1 MGPLAG
7 VRILD
12 LTSVILGPF
21 ATQILASMGAE
32 IIKIETPEGDNMR
45 DVGPMRNP
53 KMGHIFLQAN
63 RGKKSIVLDLKNPE
77 SKQATLDLAK
87 TVDVFISN
95 IRPQA
100 LDRLGLGYA
109 DVKKVNEKIIYVSC
123 SGFGLNGP
131 YADKPAYDDL
141 IQGATGVPWLMQEHG
156 VHEPRYAP
164 TTLGDR
170 VTGLHSVYAVTS
182 ALYAREKTGK
192 GQHVVVPMFEAI
204 AQFILGDHL
213 GGESF
218 IPPIGKSGYARLL
231 SRYRKPYATQ
241 DGYISILIYNDKH
254 WKSFFEAIGQAER
267 LQEEIFCTHTNRAK
281 NIDRVYSEV
290 EKIIQT
296 RTTSQWR
303 QLLDQY
309 DLPNQPMNSI
319 SDLIQDE
326 HLNQTAFIH
335 TENHPSEGQIRVM
348 NSPVSWSETPAEENL
363 SPAPTLGQHTAEI
376 LRELGYAEDAI
387 ASLIRSGM
395 KK

>member
-63 RGKKSIVLDLKNPE
+63 RGKKSIVLDLKDPKA
-77 SKQATLDLAK
+77 KQATLDLAK

-100 LDRLGLGYA
+100 LDRLGLGYQ
-109 DVKKVNEKIIYVSC
+109 DLKKVNEKIIYVSC
-123 SGFGLNGP
+123 SGFGVDGP

-141 IQGATGVPWLMQEHG
+141 IQGATGVPWLMQQHG

-192 GQHVVVPMFEAI
+192 GQHVVVPMFESI

-231 SRYRKPYATQ
+231 SPYRKPYATQ

-254 WKSFFEAIGQAER
+254 WKSFFEAIGQPER
-267 LQEEIFCTHTNRAK
+267 LKEEIFCTHTNRAN

-290 EKIIQT
+290 EKIIKT
-296 RTTSQWR
+296 RSTSQWR

-319 SDLIQDE
+319 SDLIHDE
-326 HLNQTAFIH
+326 HLNKTSFIH
-335 TENHPSEGQIRVM
+335 IENHPSEGKIRVM

-363 SPAPTLGQHTAEI
+363 TPAPALGQHTAEI
-376 LRELGYAEDAI
+376 LRGLGYAEEAI
-387 ASLIRSGM
+387 EALIRSGS

>member
-63 RGKKSIVLDLKNPE
+63 RGKKSIVLDLKDPKA
-77 SKQATLDLAK
+77 KQATLDLAK

-100 LDRLGLGYA
+100 LDRLGLGYQ
-109 DVKKVNEKIIYVSC
+109 DLRKVNEKIIYVSC
-123 SGFGLNGP
+123 SGFGVDGP

-141 IQGATGVPWLMQEHG
+141 IQGATGVPWLMQQHG

-182 ALYAREKTGK
+182 ALYSREKTGK
-192 GQHVVVPMFEAI
+192 GQHVVVPMFESI

-231 SRYRKPYATQ
+231 SPYRKPYATQ

-254 WKSFFEAIGQAER
+254 WKSFFEAIGQPER
-267 LQEEIFCTHTNRAK
+267 LKEEIFCTHTNRAN

-290 EKIIQT
+290 EKIIKT
-296 RTTSQWR
+296 RSTLQWR
-303 QLLDQY
+303 QLLDQF

-319 SDLIQDE
+319 SDLIHDE
-326 HLNQTAFIH
+326 HLNNTSFIH
-335 TENHPSEGQIRVM
+335 IENHPSEGQIRVM
-348 NSPVSWSETPAEENL
+348 NSPVSWSETPAEDNL
-363 SPAPTLGQHTAEI
+363 TPAPALGEHTAEI
-376 LRELGYAEDAI
+376 LRGLGYAEEAI
-387 ASLIRSGM
+387 EALIRSGN

>member
-21 ATQILASMGAE
+21 ATQILATMGAE

-45 DVGPMRNP
+45 DVGPMRNS

-63 RGKKSIVLDLKNPE
+63 RGKKSIVLDLKDPKA
-77 SKQATLDLAK
+77 KQATLDLAK

-100 LDRLGLGYA
+100 LDRLGLGYQ
-109 DVKKVNEKIIYVSC
+109 DLKKVNEKIIYISC
-123 SGFGLNGP
+123 SGFGVDGP

-141 IQGATGVPWLMQEHG
+141 IQGATGVPWLMQQHG

-192 GQHVVVPMFEAI
+192 GQHVVVPMFESI

-231 SRYRKPYATQ
+231 SPYRKPYATQ

-254 WKSFFEAIGQAER
+254 WKSFFEAIGQPER
-267 LQEEIFCTHTNRAK
+267 LKEEIFCTHTNRAN

-290 EKIIQT
+290 EKIIKT
-296 RTTSQWR
+296 RSTSQWR

-319 SDLIQDE
+319 SDLIHDE
-326 HLNQTAFIH
+326 HLNKTSFIH
-335 TENHPSEGQIRVM
+335 IENHPSEGKIRVM

-363 SPAPTLGQHTAEI
+363 TPAPALGQHTAEI
-376 LRELGYAEDAI
+376 LRGLGYAEEAI
-387 ASLIRSGM
+387 EALIRSGS

>member
-12 LTSVILGPF
+12 LTAVILGPF

-32 IIKIETPEGDNMR
+32 IIKIETPDGDNMR

-63 RGKKSIVLDLKNPE
+63 RGKKSVVLDLKDPA
-77 SKQATLDLAK
+77 SKQAAIDIAK

-100 LDRLGLGYA
+100 LDRLGLGYE
-109 DVKKVNEKIIYVSC
+109 DLKKVNDKIIYVSC
-123 SGFGLNGP
+123 SGFGLDGP

-141 IQGATGVPWLMQEHG
+141 IQGAAGVPWLMQQYG
-156 VHEPRYAP
+156 IHEPRYAP

-192 GQHVVVPMFEAI
+192 GQHIVVPMFESI

-231 SRYRKPYATQ
+231 SPYRKPYATK

-254 WKSFFEAIGQAER
+254 WKSFFEAIGQPQR
-267 LQEEIFCTHTNRAK
+267 LQEEIFCTHVNRAN
-281 NIDRVYSEV
+281 NIDQVYKEV
-290 EKIIQT
+290 EAIMGTK
-296 RTTSQWR
+296 TTAQWR
-303 QLLDQY
+303 QLLDQF
-309 DLPNQPMNSI
+309 DLPNQTMNSI
-319 SDLIQDE
+319 NDLIEDE
-326 HLNQTAFIH
+326 HLNSKSFIY
-335 TENHPSEGQIRVM
+335 TENHPTEGQIRVM
-348 NSPVSWSETPAEENL
+348 KSPVSWSETPAKEDL
-363 SPAPTLGQHTAEI
+363 SPAPGLGQHTAEI
-376 LRELGYAEDAI
+376 LRGLGYAEDAI
-387 ASLIRSGM
+387 EALIRSGN

>member
-12 LTSVILGPF
+12 LTAVILGPF

-32 IIKIETPEGDNMR
+32 IIKIETPDGDNMR

-63 RGKKSIVLDLKNPE
+63 RGKKSVVLDLKDP
-77 SKQATLDLAK
+77 
-87 TVDVFISN
+87 
-95 IRPQA
+95 
-100 LDRLGLGYA
+100 
-109 DVKKVNEKIIYVSC
+109 
-123 SGFGLNGP
+123 
-131 YADKPAYDDL
+131 ADKPAYDDL
-141 IQGATGVPWLMQEHG
+141 IQGAAGVPWLMQQYG
-156 VHEPRYAP
+156 IHEPRYAP

-192 GQHVVVPMFEAI
+192 GQHIVVPMFESI

-231 SRYRKPYATQ
+231 SPYRKPYATK

-254 WKSFFEAIGQAER
+254 WKSFFEVIGQPER
-267 LQEEIFCTHTNRAK
+267 LQEEIFCTHVNRAN
-281 NIDRVYSEV
+281 NIDQVYKEV
-290 EKIIQT
+290 EAIMGTK
-296 RTTSQWR
+296 TTAQWR
-303 QLLDQY
+303 QLLDQF
-309 DLPNQPMNSI
+309 DLPNQAMNSI
-319 SDLIQDE
+319 NDLIKDE
-326 HLNQTAFIH
+326 HLNSKSFIY
-335 TENHPSEGQIRVM
+335 TENHPTEGQIRVM
-348 NSPVSWSETPAEENL
+348 KSPVSWSETPAKEDL
-363 SPAPTLGQHTAEI
+363 SPAPGLGQHTAEI
-376 LRELGYAEDAI
+376 LRGLGYAEDAI
-387 ASLIRSGM
+387 EALIRSGN

>member
-1 MGPLAG
+1 
-7 VRILD
+7 
-12 LTSVILGPF
+12 
-21 ATQILASMGAE
+21 
-32 IIKIETPEGDNMR
+32 
-45 DVGPMRNP
+45 
-53 KMGHIFLQAN
+53 
-63 RGKKSIVLDLKNPE
+63 
-77 SKQATLDLAK
+77 
-87 TVDVFISN
+87 
-95 IRPQA
+95 
-100 LDRLGLGYA
+100 
-109 DVKKVNEKIIYVSC
+109 
-123 SGFGLNGP
+123 
-131 YADKPAYDDL
+131 
-141 IQGATGVPWLMQEHG
+141 MQEHG

-192 GQHVVVPMFEAI
+192 GQYVVVPMFESI

-231 SRYRKPYATQ
+231 SPYRKPYATQ

-254 WKSFFEAIGQAER
+254 WRSFFEAIGQPER
-267 LQEEIFCTHTNRAK
+267 LKEEIFCTHTNRAN

-290 EKIIQT
+290 EKIIKT
-296 RTTSQWR
+296 RSTSQWR

-319 SDLIQDE
+319 SDLIHDE
-326 HLNQTAFIH
+326 HLNKTSFIH
-335 TENHPSEGQIRVM
+335 IENHPSEGQIRVM

-363 SPAPTLGQHTAEI
+363 TPAPALGEHTAEI
-376 LRELGYAEDAI
+376 LRGLGYAEEAI
-387 ASLIRSGM
+387 EALIQSGN

>member
-63 RGKKSIVLDLKNPE
+63 RGKKSIVLDLKDPKA
-77 SKQATLDLAK
+77 KQATLDLAK

-100 LDRLGLGYA
+100 LDRLGLGYQ
-109 DVKKVNEKIIYVSC
+109 DLKKVNEKIIYVSC
-123 SGFGLNGP
+123 SGFGVDGP
-131 YADKPAYDDL
+131 YAEKPAYDDL
-141 IQGATGVPWLMQEHG
+141 IQGATGVPWLMQQHG

-192 GQHVVVPMFEAI
+192 GQHVVVPMFESI

-231 SRYRKPYATQ
+231 SPYRKPYATQ

-254 WKSFFEAIGQAER
+254 WKSFFEAIGQPER
-267 LQEEIFCTHTNRAK
+267 LKEEIFCTHTNRAN

-290 EKIIQT
+290 EKIIKT
-296 RTTSQWR
+296 RSTSQWR

-319 SDLIQDE
+319 SDLIHDE
-326 HLNQTAFIH
+326 HLNKTSFIH
-335 TENHPSEGQIRVM
+335 IENHPSEGKIRVM

-363 SPAPTLGQHTAEI
+363 TPAPALGQHTAEI
-376 LRELGYAEDAI
+376 LRGLGYAEEAI
-387 ASLIRSGM
+387 EALIRSGS

>member
-63 RGKKSIVLDLKNPE
+63 RGKKSIVLDLKDPIA
-77 SKQATLDLAK
+77 KQATLDLAK

-100 LDRLGLGYA
+100 LDRLGLGYQ
-109 DVKKVNEKIIYVSC
+109 DLRKVNEKIIYVSC
-123 SGFGLNGP
+123 SGFGVDGP

-156 VHEPRYAP
+156 IHEPRYAP

-192 GQHVVVPMFEAI
+192 GQYVVVPMFESI
-204 AQFILGDHL
+204 TQFILGDHL

-231 SRYRKPYATQ
+231 SPYRKPYATQ

-254 WKSFFEAIGQAER
+254 WRSFFEAIGQPER
-267 LQEEIFCTHTNRAK
+267 LKEEIFCTHTNRAN

-290 EKIIQT
+290 EKIIKT
-296 RTTSQWR
+296 RSTSQWR

-319 SDLIQDE
+319 SDLIHDE
-326 HLNQTAFIH
+326 HLNKTSFIH
-335 TENHPSEGQIRVM
+335 IENHPSEGQIRVM

-363 SPAPTLGQHTAEI
+363 TPAPALGEHTAEI
-376 LRELGYAEDAI
+376 LRGLGYAEEAI
-387 ASLIRSGM
+387 EALIQSGN

>member
-63 RGKKSIVLDLKNPE
+63 RGKKSIVLDLKDPIA
-77 SKQATLDLAK
+77 KQATLDLAK

-100 LDRLGLGYA
+100 LDRLGLGYQ
-109 DVKKVNEKIIYVSC
+109 DLRKVNEKIIYVSC
-123 SGFGLNGP
+123 SGFGVDGP

-156 VHEPRYAP
+156 IHEPRYAP

-192 GQHVVVPMFEAI
+192 GQYVVVPMFESI

-231 SRYRKPYATQ
+231 SPYRKPYATQ

-254 WKSFFEAIGQAER
+254 WRSFFEAIGQPER
-267 LQEEIFCTHTNRAK
+267 LKEEIFCTHTNRAN

-290 EKIIQT
+290 EKIIKT
-296 RTTSQWR
+296 RSTSQWR

-319 SDLIQDE
+319 SDLIHDE
-326 HLNQTAFIH
+326 HLNKTSFIH
-335 TENHPSEGQIRVM
+335 IENHPSEGQIRVM

-363 SPAPTLGQHTAEI
+363 TPAPALGEHTAEI
-376 LRELGYAEDAI
+376 LRGLGYAEEAI
-387 ASLIRSGM
+387 EALIRSGS

>member
-63 RGKKSIVLDLKNPE
+63 RGKKSIVLDLKDPKA
-77 SKQATLDLAK
+77 KQATLDLAK

-100 LDRLGLGYA
+100 LDRLGLGYQ
-109 DVKKVNEKIIYVSC
+109 DLKKVNEKIIYISC
-123 SGFGLNGP
+123 SGFGVDGP

-141 IQGATGVPWLMQEHG
+141 IQGATGVPWLMQQHG

-192 GQHVVVPMFEAI
+192 GQHVVVPMFESI

-231 SRYRKPYATQ
+231 SPYRKPYATQ

-254 WKSFFEAIGQAER
+254 WKSFFEAIGQPER
-267 LQEEIFCTHTNRAK
+267 LKEEIFCTHTNRAN

-290 EKIIQT
+290 EKIIKT
-296 RTTSQWR
+296 RSTSQWR

-319 SDLIQDE
+319 SDLIHDE
-326 HLNQTAFIH
+326 HLNKTSFIH
-335 TENHPSEGQIRVM
+335 IENHPSEGKIRVM

-363 SPAPTLGQHTAEI
+363 TPAPALGQHTAEI
-376 LRELGYAEDAI
+376 LRGLGYAEEAI
-387 ASLIRSGM
+387 EALIRSGS

>member
-63 RGKKSIVLDLKNPE
+63 RGKKSIVLDLKDPKA
-77 SKQATLDLAK
+77 KQATLDLAK

-100 LDRLGLGYA
+100 LDRLGLGYQ
-109 DVKKVNEKIIYVSC
+109 DLKKVNEKIIYVSC
-123 SGFGLNGP
+123 SGFGVDGP

-141 IQGATGVPWLMQEHG
+141 IQGATGVPWLMQQHG

-192 GQHVVVPMFEAI
+192 GQHVVVPMFESI

-231 SRYRKPYATQ
+231 SPYRKPYATQ

-254 WKSFFEAIGQAER
+254 WKSFFEAIGQPER
-267 LQEEIFCTHTNRAK
+267 LKEEIFCTHTNRAN

-290 EKIIQT
+290 EKIIKT
-296 RTTSQWR
+296 RSTSQWR

-319 SDLIQDE
+319 SDLIHDE
-326 HLNQTAFIH
+326 HLNKTSFIH
-335 TENHPSEGQIRVM
+335 IENHRSEGQIRVM

-363 SPAPTLGQHTAEI
+363 TPAPALGEHTAEI
-376 LRELGYAEDAI
+376 LRGLGYAEEAI
-387 ASLIRSGM
+387 EALIRSGS

>member
-32 IIKIETPEGDNMR
+32 IIKVETPEGDNMR
-45 DVGPMRNP
+45 DVGPMKNP
-53 KMGHIFLQAN
+53 KMGHIFMHTN
-63 RGKKSIVLDLKNPE
+63 RGKKSIVLDLKDSK
-77 SKQATLDLAK
+77 SKQVALDLAK

-100 LDRLGLGYA
+100 LDRLGLGY
-109 DVKKVNEKIIYVSC
+109 DDLKKVNEKIIYVSC
-123 SGFGLNGP
+123 TGFGLDGP
-131 YADKPAYDDL
+131 YSDKPAYDDL
-141 IQGATGVPWLMQEHG
+141 IQGITGVPWLMQEHG

-192 GQHVVVPMFEAI
+192 GQYVTVPMFESI

-218 IPPIGKSGYARLL
+218 IPSIGKAGYARLL
-231 SRYRKPYATQ
+231 SPYRKPYATQ
-241 DGYISILIYNDKH
+241 DGYICILIYNDKH
-254 WKSFFEAIGQAER
+254 WESFFKAIGNPER
-267 LQEEIFCTHTNRAK
+267 IHEPIFNTHTNRAN
-281 NIDRVYSEV
+281 NIDQVYSEV
-290 EKIIQT
+290 QKIIQT
-296 RTTSQWR
+296 KTTAQW
-303 QLLDQY
+303 QTLLDQF

-319 SDLIQDE
+319 QDLINDE
-326 HLNQTAFIH
+326 HLNQTSFIQ
-335 TENHPSEGQIRVM
+335 TEHHPTEGQIRFM
-348 NSPVSWSETPAEENL
+348 RSPVSWSETPAQDKLN
-363 SPAPTLGQHTAEI
+363 PAPALGEHTAEI
-376 LRELGYAEDAI
+376 LRELGYTEDAI
-387 ASLIRSGM
+387 TTLIHSGT

>member
-12 LTSVILGPF
+12 LTAVIIGPF

-32 IIKIETPEGDNMR
+32 IIKIETPDGDNMR

-63 RGKKSIVLDLKNPE
+63 RGKKSVVLDLKDPA
-77 SKQATLDLAK
+77 SKQAAVDIAK

-100 LDRLGLGYA
+100 LDRLGLGYE
-109 DVKKVNEKIIYVSC
+109 DLKKVNDKIIYVSC
-123 SGFGLNGP
+123 SGFGLDGP

-141 IQGATGVPWLMQEHG
+141 IQGAAGVPWLMQQYG
-156 VHEPRYAP
+156 IHEPRYAP

-192 GQHVVVPMFEAI
+192 GQHIVVPMFESI

-213 GGESF
+213 GGQSF

-231 SRYRKPYATQ
+231 SPYRKPYATK

-254 WKSFFEAIGQAER
+254 WKSFFEAIGQPER
-267 LQEEIFCTHTNRAK
+267 LQEDIFCTHVNRAN
-281 NIDRVYSEV
+281 NIDQVYKEV
-290 EKIIQT
+290 EAIMGTK
-296 RTTSQWR
+296 TTAQWH
-303 QLLDQY
+303 QLLDQF
-309 DLPNQPMNSI
+309 DLPNQAMNSI
-319 SDLIQDE
+319 DDLIEDE
-326 HLNQTAFIH
+326 HLKSI
-335 TENHPSEGQIRVM
+335 
-348 NSPVSWSETPAEENL
+348 TPLKEKY
-363 SPAPTLGQHTAEI
+363 G
-376 LRELGYAEDAI
+376 
-387 ASLIRSGM
+387 
-395 KK
+395 